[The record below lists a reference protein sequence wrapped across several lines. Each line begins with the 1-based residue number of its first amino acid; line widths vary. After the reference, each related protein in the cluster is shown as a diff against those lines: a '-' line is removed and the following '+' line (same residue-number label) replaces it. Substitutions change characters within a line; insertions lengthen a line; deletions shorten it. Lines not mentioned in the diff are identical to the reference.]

1 MLMACSNSELNFLF
15 LLLVYQ
21 SKLSIFK
28 TRWVSKRFG
37 TLDHANMAK
46 DLDNGKLTFFFTF
59 FTSIS
64 FRMNVKLTKY
74 SQHYSSPLARESFQF
89 LKKEFNRFDFLI
101 QLLDYKKKRCYL
113 YFSNMLHF
121 TRNIFPK
128 MIYL

>member
-1 MLMACSNSELNFLF
+1 MLMACSNSEPSFLF

-28 TRWVSKRFG
+28 TRWVSKQSG

-74 SQHYSSPLARESFQF
+74 SQIYSSPLARESFQF

-101 QLLDYKKKRCYL
+101 QLLDYKKTLLSLLFQHVTFHKNYI
-113 YFSNMLHF
+113 S
-121 TRNIFPK
+121 
-128 MIYL
+128 

>member
-1 MLMACSNSELNFLF
+1 MLMACSNSEPSFLF

-28 TRWVSKRFG
+28 TRWVSKQSG
-37 TLDHANMAK
+37 TQDHANMAK

-89 LKKEFNRFDFLI
+89 LKFFFKSFRFFDTIIRLQKNVVIFTFPP
-101 QLLDYKKKRCYL
+101 CYISQEI
-113 YFSNMLHF
+113 YFQ
-121 TRNIFPK
+121 K
-128 MIYL
+128 